1 MTTPAGSPRQTVER
15 FLAAAVSPAPGD
27 LADCY
32 AERFVIEMPF
42 ASGLAPGR
50 TESTREEIRARFAA
64 GAALRRYTAVRDP
77 RVHETADPD
86 VLVVEYTLDGVRVA
100 DGGRFSL
107 PFVMVLTFRHGLIVH
122 ARDYSD
128 PVAGFRAL
136 GRTAEL
142 AAVLTAEAAAG

>member
-1 MTTPAGSPRQTVER
+1 MTTPAATPRLTVER

-27 LADCY
+27 RADCY

-42 ASGLAPGR
+42 AAGLAPGR

-64 GAALRRYTAVRDP
+64 GAAVRRYTAVRDL
-77 RVHETADPD
+77 RLHQTTDPD
-86 VLVVEYTLDGVRVA
+86 VVVVEYTLDGTRVA

-107 PFVMVLTFRHGLIVH
+107 AFVMVLTFRDDRIVH

-136 GRTAEL
+136 GRTADL
-142 AAVLTAEAAAG
+142 VAALTAGG